1 MQSKVEFTFNKNIYT
16 LLLNSLESRLLTLY
30 IEVGVT
36 SQVSHYGGVLSSV
49 TRVQVLDDE
58 LVGLPLHQD
67 LTLVARQDL
76 HIVEHPL
83 HRDIV
88 M

>member
-1 MQSKVEFTFNKNIYT
+1 MHSKVEFTYNKNIYT
-16 LLLNSLESRLLTLY
+16 LLLNSLKSRLLTLY
-30 IEVGVT
+30 IEVGAT
-36 SQVSHYGGVLSSV
+36 AQVSHHGGVLSSV

-67 LTLVARQDL
+67 LTLGARKDL